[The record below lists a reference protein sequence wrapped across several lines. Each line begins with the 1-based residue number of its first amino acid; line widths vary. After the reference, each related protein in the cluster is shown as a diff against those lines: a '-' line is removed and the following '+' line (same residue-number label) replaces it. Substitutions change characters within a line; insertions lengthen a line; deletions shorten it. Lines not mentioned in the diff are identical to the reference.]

1 MDPNYSPMPQKKQ
14 TSPWVWVGVGCAVLV
29 IFGVIAVVSVGYI
42 AFRGVKG
49 MEEGFSNPAVRE
61 QRTRAL
67 LPYRELPAGYEPVG
81 TMSIPFVMDM
91 AILSDKDTGAPRE
104 TTRRQESPRIGVHGF
119 IYMRFRTFKPT
130 ARGEMDRYLSG
141 EGAPPRWFQPGN
153 VRLDSHEIV
162 GHGKLTVGDRQ
173 IAYSSR
179 RGNINVNGRMREALT
194 TVMGIDCPGSDRLHM
209 ALWIGPDPA
218 PGKPAT
224 AEELAGSTA
233 DPKALADFLGH
244 FDLCGGKG
252 S

>member
-14 TSPWVWVGVGCAVLV
+14 TSPWVWVGVGCAALV
-29 IFGVIAVVSVGYI
+29 IFGIIAVLSVGYI

-81 TMSIPFVMDM
+81 TMSIPFVMDL
-91 AILSDKDTGAPRE
+91 AILSDKDPDAPRE
-104 TTRRQESPRIGVHGF
+104 TTRRQDSPRIGAHGF
-119 IYMRFRTFKPT
+119 IYMRIRTFKPA
-130 ARGEMDRYLSG
+130 ARTEMDRYLSG
-141 EGAPPRWFQPGN
+141 EGAPPPWFQTGN
-153 VRLDSHEIV
+153 VRLNSHELV

-179 RGNINVNGRMREALT
+179 RGDIIVNGRKREGLT
-194 TVMGIDCPGSDRLHM
+194 TVMGINCPGSDRLHM
-209 ALWIGPDPA
+209 ALWFGPDPA

-224 AEELAGSTA
+224 AEELAGSSA
-233 DPKALADFLGH
+233 DPKAIADFLGH

-252 S
+252 G